1 MKTKMTVVLLIMT
14 LLCSLAASGCAQT
27 ETENPPAS
35 PEPETANR
43 GVSEQPVYEF
53 ETRELYAERDGQ
65 RIFGLIHIPRGAGEK
80 MPAVVYSHGLG
91 GSYHYGL
98 QYAEAMAARGYVVYC
113 FDFCGGS
120 PQSRS
125 DGSPYD
131 MSIFTEQED
140 LEAVLSMIQNLEYVD
155 TDHIFLL
162 GSSQGGLVSAITAA
176 DHRDE
181 IAGAVLLYPA
191 FVLVDDAKER
201 FDRPG
206 DVPETYPHLF
216 MTVGRAYF
224 EDLLDYDVYAD
235 IADFDKD
242 VLILHGDED
251 SVVPLS
257 YSERALEVYPSAE
270 LKILRGAG
278 HGLSGKDARIAIDF
292 MTQYYHSH
300 IN

>member
-1 MKTKMTVVLLIMT
+1 MTVVLLIMT

-27 ETENPPAS
+27 ETENPPAA

-43 GVSEQPVYEF
+43 TVSEQPVYEF

-65 RIFGLIHIPRGAGEK
+65 RIFGLIHIPRGEGDK
-80 MPAVVYSHGLG
+80 MPAIVYSHGLG
-91 GSYHYGL
+91 GSYHYGF

-162 GSSQGGLVSAITAA
+162 GSSQGGLVSRLRRRITGM
-176 DHRDE
+176 RSRE
-181 IAGAVLLYPA
+181 QCCFIRLL
-191 FVLVDDAKER
+191 FWW
-201 FDRPG
+201 
-206 DVPETYPHLF
+206 
-216 MTVGRAYF
+216 MTRKSA
-224 EDLLDYDVYAD
+224 
-235 IADFDKD
+235 
-242 VLILHGDED
+242 LIVQGM
-251 SVVPLS
+251 
-257 YSERALEVYPSAE
+257 YR
-270 LKILRGAG
+270 K
-278 HGLSGKDARIAIDF
+278 RIRICL
-292 MTQYYHSH
+292 
-300 IN
+300 